1 MFPTLKTGAVMQYP
15 AKRTLQF
22 NTDAIRFLDGTEQRF
37 RDNPSVLHRW
47 TIQLDLLDESEL
59 AALDQFF
66 ISNQGRFG
74 SFSFTAP
81 WDGTVY
87 PNCSLAG
94 DTYGLQLRGAGT
106 IICTKLRQ
114 EYFKHEVRECSS
126 SPDESCAGVR
136 RVLPFGTLSL

>member
-37 RDNPSVLHRW
+37 RDNPSVLHGW

-74 SFSFTAP
+74 SFSFTDP
-81 WDGTVY
+81 RSEEHTSEL
-87 PNCSLAG
+87 PSLRH
-94 DTYGLQLRGAGT
+94 LVCRL
-106 IICTKLRQ
+106 
-114 EYFKHEVRECSS
+114 
-126 SPDESCAGVR
+126 
-136 RVLPFGTLSL
+136 